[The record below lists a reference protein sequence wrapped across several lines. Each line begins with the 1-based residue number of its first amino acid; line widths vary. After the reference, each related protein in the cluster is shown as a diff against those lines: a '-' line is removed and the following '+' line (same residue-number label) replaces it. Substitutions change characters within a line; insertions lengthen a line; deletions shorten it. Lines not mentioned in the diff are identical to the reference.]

1 MSRELPKIG
10 NWYKNV
16 EEDQSFEVVAF
27 DEDEELVQIQ
37 YESGELAELDLESW
51 DQSAIL
57 PIDNPEDW
65 DGPYEDTD
73 LIDDDQVSRRRT
85 AMNDDK
91 EDWDEE
97 DEEAEDMD
105 VEEDDE

>member
-51 DQSAIL
+51 DQSPIL
-57 PIDNPEDW
+57 PIENPEDW

-73 LIDDDQVSRRRT
+73 LTDDDQVSRRRT

-91 EDWDEE
+91 EDWDDE
-97 DEEAEDMD
+97 DEEAEEMD
-105 VEEDDE
+105 FEEDDE